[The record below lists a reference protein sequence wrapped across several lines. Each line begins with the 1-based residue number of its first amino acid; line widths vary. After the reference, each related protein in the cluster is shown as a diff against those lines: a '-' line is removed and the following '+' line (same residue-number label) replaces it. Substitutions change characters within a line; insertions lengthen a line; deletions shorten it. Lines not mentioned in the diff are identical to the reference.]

1 MKKILFI
8 VFLVLSIIGGLTSC
22 GTRKVQNSDIEIKKE
37 ETTTSKLVD
46 NTVSDV
52 KIETDNDIA
61 THDVILEPI
70 KQDLP
75 IEVIQPDG
83 KKTTYKNAKISYHKS
98 QDNTKAIETKKV
110 VENKQND
117 TTVQA
122 KSKVAVITHTSERT
136 SKNWWW
142 LLLLLIP
149 LGYFAW
155 QKFKDK
161 VWFI

>member
-1 MKKILFI
+1 MKKLLFYLFI
-8 VFLVLSIIGGLTSC
+8 MFSIIGGMTSC
-22 GTRKVQNSDIEIKKE
+22 GTRKVQNSETEIKKE
-37 ETTTSKLVD
+37 ESSTSKLVD
-46 NTVSDV
+46 NTVTDV
-52 KIETDNDIA
+52 KIETANDIA
-61 THDVILEPI
+61 KNDIILEPI
-70 KQDLP
+70 KPDLP

-98 QDNTKAIETKKV
+98 QDNTKAIETKKI

-122 KSKVAVITHTSERT
+122 KTKVAVVTHNSERI

-149 LGYFAW
+149 IVYFSW

-161 VWFI
+161 VWFV